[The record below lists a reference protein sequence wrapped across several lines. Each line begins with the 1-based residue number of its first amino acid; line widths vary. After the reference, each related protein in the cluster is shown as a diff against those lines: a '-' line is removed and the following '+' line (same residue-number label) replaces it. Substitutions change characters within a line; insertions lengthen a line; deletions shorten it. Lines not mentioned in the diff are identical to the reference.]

1 MIISLNDITSRF
13 GILNPENLQMFVK
26 WIDFSPSQKYPQK
39 SKQQCVPNGIQLG
52 VGQSAYVTL
61 KTDTGKHVFSAYIL
75 ASSETSFIKTT
86 YYRISLTHFMM
97 FGKNCKDKIADF
109 WEAYKKADATVSFEE
124 SQPRLQRLENLAKRS
139 GGFYEKFLG
148 LAKAHEVINGFDRNQ
163 VAEIKRFWD
172 SRNLSQ
178 QSQQATLSES
188 IPMQSPF
195 AAQQLPQIA
204 SGPLQS
210 PFLTQQTPQAALPA
224 QFPFAAQQPI
234 QAPVASQMAPQASQ
248 TQVPQAT
255 LEGIYCLLQQLLA
268 ANTAQAAATAP

>member
-1 MIISLNDITSRF
+1 MTITYQDIINHF
-13 GILNPENLQMFVK
+13 GLSNSENLQMFVK
-26 WIDFSPSQKYPQK
+26 WILLSPGQIYPLK
-39 SKQQCVPNGIQLG
+39 SEQMNTPSGFQLD
-52 VGQSAYVTL
+52 VGQFAYITL
-61 KTDTGKHVFSAYIL
+61 KSETGKHVFSAYIF
-75 ASSETSFIKTT
+75 ANSETSFIKTT

-172 SRNLSQ
+172 ARNTPSQ
-178 QSQQATLSES
+178 VQQQA
-188 IPMQSPF
+188 PQVAPPAQSPF
-195 AAQQLPQIA
+195 STPQPAQIA

-210 PFLTQQTPQAALPA
+210 PFTA
-224 QFPFAAQQPI
+224 QKPI
-234 QAPVASQMAPQASQ
+234 QAPVAPQMTPQASQ

-255 LEGIYCLLQQLLA
+255 LEGIYSLLQQLLA
-268 ANTAQAAATAP
+268 ANTAQSVTPSVQ